1 MKAFIN
7 AQHTNA
13 TEISDLNETP
23 SNLQEEY
30 VLTENYFVGIMYLV
44 IISLIVLFWIFLA
57 LYETYCPIYFD
68 FRFAVFRSKLN
79 QSSKHSRKN
88 NNDEQRID
96 KTEYSATV
104 NV

>member
-7 AQHTNA
+7 AQHINA
-13 TEISDLNETP
+13 TEILDLSETP

-30 VLTENYFVGIMYLV
+30 VLTDNYIVGILHLV
-44 IISLIVLFWIFLA
+44 IISLIVLIWIFLA
-57 LYETYCPIYFD
+57 LYETCCPNYFD
-68 FRFAVFRSKLN
+68 YRFAVFRSKLN